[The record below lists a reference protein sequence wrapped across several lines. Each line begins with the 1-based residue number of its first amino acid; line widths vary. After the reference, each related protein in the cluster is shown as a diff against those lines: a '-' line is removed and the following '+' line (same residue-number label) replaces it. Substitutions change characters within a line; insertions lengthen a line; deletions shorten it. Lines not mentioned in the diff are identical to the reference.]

1 VIDTQ
6 VTTVTTGGPQ
16 ARTSR
21 HVLTALVENRPG
33 VLSRVANLFRRRN
46 FNIDS
51 LTVGRTHRDD
61 LSRMTLV
68 LDGSQEEVERLE
80 KNLYKLINVIQVE
93 HMTDR
98 PSLLR
103 DLALIKVAVTGET
116 RREVHQLAEIFR
128 ARIIDVSPESMII
141 ELTGEES
148 KIENFTDLL
157 RPFGIIEMVRTGV
170 VAMGRGDHT
179 LEHHGYQP
187 RAGVLGSRKSVL

>member
-1 VIDTQ
+1 VIETADTL
-6 VTTVTTGGPQ
+6 
-16 ARTSR
+16 ATSR
-21 HVLTALVENRPG
+21 PREPRVSRHILTALVENRPG

-80 KNLYKLINVIQVE
+80 KNLYKLIDVIQVE

-98 PSLLR
+98 PSIYR
-103 DLALIKVAVTGET
+103 DLALIKVSVNGEN
-116 RREVHQLAEIFR
+116 RREVHELSDIFR
-128 ARIIDVSPESMII
+128 ARIVDVSPESMII

-157 RPFGIIEMVRTGV
+157 RPFGIVEMVRTGL

-179 LEHHGYQP
+179 LEHDAYQP
-187 RAGVLGSRKSVL
+187 RPGAAGRKSVL

>member
-1 VIDTQ
+1 VIDTAE
-6 VTTVTTGGPQ
+6 TIATSPTRE
-16 ARTSR
+16 ARMSR
-21 HVLTALVENRPG
+21 HILAALVENRPG

-51 LTVGRTHRDD
+51 LTVGRTHNTD
-61 LSRMTLV
+61 LSRLTLV
-68 LDGSQEEVERLE
+68 LEGSQEEVERLE

-98 PSLLR
+98 PSICR
-103 DLALIKVAVTGET
+103 DLALIKVSVDGSN
-116 RREVHQLAEIFR
+116 RREVHELADIFR
-128 ARIIDVSPESMII
+128 ARIVDVSPESMII

-157 RPFGIIEMVRTGV
+157 RPFGIVEMVRTGL

-179 LEHHGYQP
+179 LEHDAYQP

>member
-1 VIDTQ
+1 MQRHILA
-6 VTTVTTGGPQ
+6 TV
-16 ARTSR
+16 
-21 HVLTALVENRPG
+21 VENRPG
-33 VLSRVANLFRRRN
+33 VLSRVANLFRRRS

-68 LDGSQEEVERLE
+68 VEGSREEAERLE
-80 KNLYKLINVIQVE
+80 KNLYKLINVLQVE
-93 HMTDR
+93 HMSEK
-98 PSLLR
+98 PSLIR
-103 DLALIKVAVTGET
+103 DLALIKVSVSGDT

-128 ARIIDVSPESMII
+128 ARIVDVSAESMII

-170 VAMGRGDHT
+170 VAMGRGEHT
-179 LEHHGYQP
+179 LEHDGYQP
-187 RAGVLGSRKSVL
+187 RAGVAGSRRSAL